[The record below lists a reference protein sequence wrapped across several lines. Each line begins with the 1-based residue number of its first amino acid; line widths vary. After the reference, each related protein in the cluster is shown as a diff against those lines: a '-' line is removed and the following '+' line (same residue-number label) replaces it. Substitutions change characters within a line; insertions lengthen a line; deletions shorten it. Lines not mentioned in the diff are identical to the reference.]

1 MLEWIRDCALKDGKV
16 SEADLKLMHV
26 TDSPAEVVRIIS
38 ESQNSLREVEN
49 DLIAVQTRAAD
60 VAKND

>member
-1 MLEWIRDCALKDGKV
+1 
-16 SEADLKLMHV
+16 MHV

-38 ESQNSLREVEN
+38 ESQSSLREVEN

-60 VAKND
+60 VSKTD